1 MSGYLEKSSKGH
13 SRVGRYYSGEDPN
26 KRFSRFFGVGDKPS
40 RGRKAA
46 SSAEKSWYEELGA
59 SVSDVAEEMI
69 DSVRSTYNRWTK

>member
-1 MSGYLEKSSKGH
+1 MGYIEKSDRGH

-59 SVSDVAEEMI
+59 SISDVAEDTVDAI
-69 DSVRSTYNRWTK
+69 KKTYKDLTR

>member
-1 MSGYLEKSSKGH
+1 MAYTETSSRG
-13 SRVGRYYSGEDPN
+13 SSTVRRVYSGEDPH
-26 KRFSRFFGVGDKPS
+26 KRFSRFFGVGDKSS

>member
-1 MSGYLEKSSKGH
+1 MAYTETSSRG
-13 SRVGRYYSGEDPN
+13 SSTVRRVYSGEDPN

-59 SVSDVAEEMI
+59 SISDVAEDTVDAI
-69 DSVRSTYNRWTK
+69 KKTYKDLTR

>member
-1 MSGYLEKSSKGH
+1 MGYIEKSDRGH

-46 SSAEKSWYEELGA
+46 SSAEKSWYEKAGIA
-59 SVSDVAEEMI
+59 
-69 DSVRSTYNRWTK
+69 VRDYIKEVLE

>member
-13 SRVGRYYSGEDPN
+13 STVGRYYSGEDPN

-46 SSAEKSWYEELGA
+46 SSAEKSWYEKAGIA
-59 SVSDVAEEMI
+59 
-69 DSVRSTYNRWTK
+69 VRDYIKEVLD